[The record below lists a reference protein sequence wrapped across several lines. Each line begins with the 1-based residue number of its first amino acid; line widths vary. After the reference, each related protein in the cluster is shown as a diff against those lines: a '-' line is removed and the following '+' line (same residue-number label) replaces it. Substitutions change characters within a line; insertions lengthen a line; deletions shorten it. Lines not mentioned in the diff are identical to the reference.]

1 MCLIPD
7 FTDPDKKMQI
17 TGARFFSTHDNE
29 SAFLKHNLFSRR
41 LRRLPVSF
49 EMTSFGDNTSQKQRE
64 DETEMDKGELKAL
77 R

>member
-41 LRRLPVSF
+41 LRRLPGFVRN
-49 EMTSFGDNTSQKQRE
+49 DVLWR
-64 DETEMDKGELKAL
+64 
-77 R
+77 